1 MKIAL
6 TKKDKMLI
14 GITIVL
20 YVFGYFIGGWGLFP
34 NLLFLFFVFSLFR
47 KSHAQGKFSTFH
59 LIILMVL
66 IGLSILIKIGFF
78 LNYFQDYSIKKNYEK
93 QLQKNDN

>member
-20 YVFGYFIGGWGLFP
+20 YVFGYFIGGWGLLP
-34 NLLFLFFVFSLFR
+34 NLLFIFFVYSLFR
-47 KSHAQGKFSTFH
+47 KSHAKGQFSTFH
-59 LIILMVL
+59 LIILMVI
-66 IGLSILIKIGFF
+66 IGFSLLIKIGFF
-78 LNYFQDYSIKKNYEK
+78 LNDYQDYSIKKNYEK
-93 QLQKNDN
+93 QLQENNN